1 MQLPSEIQMI
11 SAELRFGGFPVRW
24 PDLSIVAFIIL
35 FFFFTFEA
43 HPKFTSNNH
52 RESLC
57 LTANAT
63 GID

>member
-35 FFFFTFEA
+35 FVFSHLKHTQ
-43 HPKFTSNNH
+43 N
-52 RESLC
+52 SLQIIIENRYAWPRMP
-57 LTANAT
+57 L
-63 GID
+63 G